1 MLRANQKL
9 LKNYQKYYIYRI
21 TNPNGAKYIGATTNI
36 EARVKTYSGD
46 NRVYK
51 NQTNLYK
58 SIEKYGWLN
67 HKLEIIKSYT
77 GNFNITELN
86 DLEQKY
92 IIEQFFIDPKKTLNT
107 IIKGVSKEQAQQE
120 RDI

>member
-1 MLRANQKL
+1 MLRETKKQ
-9 LKNYQKYYIYRI
+9 LKNYQKYFIYKI

-36 EARVKTYSGD
+36 EARIKIYEGD
-46 NRVYK
+46 QRVYK

-58 SIEKYGWLN
+58 SIEKYGWNN
-67 HKLEIIKSYT
+67 HKLIILKTYE

-86 DLEQKY
+86 DIEQKY
-92 IIEQFFIDPKKTLNT
+92 IIEQFFNDPKKTLNT
-107 IIKGVSKEQAQQE
+107 IIKGVSKEQAQQP